1 MKLNRLIAVALG
13 LVAGIASWAD
23 QPFRDHRY
31 DSFKVTPTESGQIVF
46 AGNSITNM
54 HSWFE
59 AFGSHQEVIGRG
71 NSGGFA
77 YELLDNLE
85 SYIDGKPAKFF
96 VMIGTNDVSSGQ
108 SAEITARRIETIV
121 RRVRLESPET
131 EVYVQS
137 ILPRSANAKPDY
149 EQCNSM
155 VSEWVAQLADP
166 KVSFINLSEVCAPI
180 NGNGTWSHDGLHPRP
195 IGYAA
200 WTHAIESQV
209 GYPSVYPA
217 TISSQNSCGLGGSS
231 AARAEQFPYFP
242 VMEGDVLF
250 FGDEQVHGAEWHEL
264 FRSAKIKDRGMQWG
278 WGGINLTQAKNVVR
292 SALKDQAVKPAKI
305 FLFYGI
311 GGTDETNYRALVDE
325 AKAQAPAAGIYLVSL
340 SPSTNANTDAD
351 RVSFNS
357 VMQTVAEEKGA
368 TYVDVYTPLKANI
381 SANIMNTNYISGRGY
396 IVMANALA
404 PYLAEEGV
412 NPVTVEEADAVYAR
426 RNARKIIGDA
436 LTNAMM
442 LNYGSGLGQI
452 DEANRAAVEALI
464 PAAAEAVND
473 PELTA
478 EKAQAAIVDLN
489 AAVAAAQQA
498 LNMPEASTEGHDVWY
513 TLTSARGTVSTLTVS
528 GGKLIGGNAPG
539 ERSDGS
545 NVWKFVAKDENS
557 FYIIN
562 PNGEYLSPTAAHNSQ
577 LNAVTSAPSKGWQL
591 GASDAASGAYV
602 IYTNNCQL
610 NQTNQ
615 ANAVF
620 NWYGTATPNRADQG
634 CAYYIS
640 LYEGEIGEPEPIV
653 IPDPVVTLLNREFD
667 GTAPFRVPDVLA
679 APVLASEA
687 NTCAIDVTIS
697 EPTTDFAVFAAAT
710 CTTAPDQFFTI
721 GQISGGRVGVR
732 YVGEQGTEGW
742 YTRAPS
748 NTTTMKFVVV
758 NDPEGGYNVYTD
770 GANIMSFAPAS
781 LGAYGHKHFG
791 NVDDADAIYLG
802 GFVTSDEENKYPLNG
817 TIRSARFWNCA
828 LTPEQVAALE
838 YDGLTESEVDSITE
852 IAPAPSAAD
861 AIYDLQGRRVV
872 APSRGLYIVNGQKVR
887 L

>member
-464 PAAAEAVND
+464 PAVAEAVND

-478 EKAQAAIVDLN
+478 EKAQAAVADLN

-791 NVDDADAIYLG
+791 NVADADAIYLG